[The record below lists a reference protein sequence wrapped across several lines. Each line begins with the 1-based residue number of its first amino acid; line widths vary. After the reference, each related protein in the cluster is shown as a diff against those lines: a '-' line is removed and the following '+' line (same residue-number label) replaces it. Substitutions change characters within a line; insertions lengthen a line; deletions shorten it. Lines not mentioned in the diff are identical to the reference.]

1 MKFSAYILLI
11 CMVALQA
18 CKTKELKYG
27 FIRKKKTDSYR
38 QIIDLKEGSLLVMLH
53 SRQNQIDTLN
63 KMERSEEAVSIQ
75 KLQSE
80 KNKAIIKAFH
90 KHFDFCPVY
99 FFMNTQAIEMIENGT
114 DSITFLNDSLQQDPS
129 IRPAAKYFLVAEFGN
144 MQMDTAKYFNWY
156 HLSTQ
161 DTGDWWKPYYYST
174 STFGYQ
180 AFIFE
185 SPHLIQLKRPF
196 KYFVIITETDKKI
209 FLLNSVVRKSNRR
222 LHRFLS
228 RANEKITKPRFRP
241 YFKDKLQ
248 LPEKP

>member
-1 MKFSAYILLI
+1 MKYASYLLMI
-11 CMVALQA
+11 SMLALQS

-38 QIIDLKEGSLLVMLH
+38 QILDLKDGSLLVMLH
-53 SRQNQIDTLN
+53 SRQNQIDTLK

-90 KHFDFCPVY
+90 NHFDFCPVY
-99 FFMNTQAIEMIENGT
+99 FFMNTQANDLIEKGA
-114 DSITFLNDSLQQDPS
+114 DAVTFLNDSLKQDTS
-129 IRPAAKYFLVAEFGN
+129 IRLASKYFLVAEFGN

-161 DTGDWWKPYYYST
+161 DTGNWWKPYYYST
-174 STFGYQ
+174 STYGYQ

-185 SPHLIQLKRPF
+185 SPQLIQLKRPF
-196 KYFVIITETDKKI
+196 KYFVIITEIDRKI
-209 FLLNSVVRKSNRR
+209 FLLNSVVRKSNRS